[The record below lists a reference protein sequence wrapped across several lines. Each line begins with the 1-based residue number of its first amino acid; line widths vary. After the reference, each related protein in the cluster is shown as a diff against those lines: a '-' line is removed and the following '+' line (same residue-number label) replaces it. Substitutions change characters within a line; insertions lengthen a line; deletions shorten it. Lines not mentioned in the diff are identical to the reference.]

1 MANRILIFALSLF
14 LVACSGSKKIGSKNS
29 GDKKPNAELFQRTF
43 FEAQKQK
50 AIGNTDKAYAL
61 FQDAI
66 QIDPKNDAVYYE
78 LALYEFENKNI
89 AGSKSNIKSALEIDK
104 KNHWYYLLLAN
115 VEIESGD
122 MDAAAKA
129 FKKTAELNPDDMQ
142 TSFELAR
149 VYLYQ
154 EKFNDAI
161 DVYDQIEKRTGIS
174 EELSF
179 QKQQLYMQMGKPEKA
194 LEELEKLVAQYPS
207 QIEYQGML
215 AQFYAESG
223 DDKKTLEA
231 FEKMKRIDPNSGFY
245 HMLLSEYYATKGKD
259 QQSYEEMLI
268 AFQSDEV
275 SIDEKIGVLLR
286 FYSVTDYNPDMLPRA
301 YKLLDI
307 TVDVHPG
314 ESKAY
319 AMYGDYH
326 LRENRIQEARNMYL
340 KAVQLDKT
348 RSTIWTQ
355 LLILESQLANWKA
368 LEEESQEAVN
378 LFPAQPEFFLYL
390 GISQGENGNTDEAV
404 DNLNMGRMLV
414 IENPGLESQF
424 FASLGDIYHKMGEH
438 SKSDNSYEEAL
449 RINPD
454 NVFVLN
460 NYAYYLSMRKENLP
474 RAVVMAKHANEIQPG
489 QPSFQDTYGWVLFQ
503 TGKFEEALNWIQAS
517 MDAGG
522 DQSPEVVEHFGDAL
536 FKNNREE
543 EALYFWQK
551 ALELGADT
559 ENLRKKIEEKTLYE

>member
-1 MANRILIFALSLF
+1 MANRILIFALFLF
-14 LVACSGSKKIGSKNS
+14 LVACSGGKKIGSKDS
-29 GDKKPNAELFQRTF
+29 VAKKPSAELFQRTF

-50 AIGNTDKAYAL
+50 AIGNADKAYAL

-66 QIDPKNDAVYYE
+66 QIDPNNDAVYYE
-78 LALYEFENKNI
+78 LALHEFETKNI
-89 AGSKSNIKSALEIDK
+89 AGAKSNIESAIDIDK

-115 VEIESGD
+115 IEIESGD
-122 MDAAAKA
+122 LDAAAKA

-142 TSFELAR
+142 TFFELAR

-154 EKFNDAI
+154 EKFDDAI
-161 DVYDQIEKRTGIS
+161 DVYDQLEKRTGVS

-194 LEELEKLVAQYPS
+194 LEELEKLVAQYPN

-215 AQFYAESG
+215 AQFYAENG
-223 DDKKTLEA
+223 EDEKA
-231 FEKMKRIDPNSGFY
+231 VAVFENMKRIDPNSGFY

-259 QQSYEEMLI
+259 QESYEEMLL
-268 AFQSDEV
+268 AFKSDEV

-286 FYSVTDYNPDMLPRA
+286 FYSVTDYSAEMLPRA
-301 YKLLDI
+301 YELLDI
-307 TVDVHPG
+307 TVAVHPE
-314 ESKAY
+314 ESKAF

-348 RSTIWTQ
+348 RNTIWTQ
-355 LLILESQLANWKA
+355 LLILESQLGNWKA

-378 LFPAQPEFFLYL
+378 LFPAQPEFYLYL
-390 GISQGENGNTDEAV
+390 GISQGENGNTDGAI
-404 DNLNMGRMLV
+404 DNLRMGRNLV
-414 IENPGLESQF
+414 IENKGLESQF
-424 FASLGDIYHKMGEH
+424 YASLGDVYHKMAEH
-438 SKSDNSYEEAL
+438 KKSDSSYEEAL

-460 NYAYYLSMRKENLP
+460 NYAYYLSMRNENLP
-474 RAVVMAKHANEIQPG
+474 RAAEMAKRANELQPG
-489 QPSFQDTYGWVLFQ
+489 QASFQDTYGWVLFQ

-522 DQSPEVVEHFGDAL
+522 DQSAEVVEHFGDAL
-536 FKNNREE
+536 FKNNRVE
-543 EALYFWQK
+543 EAVYFWQQ
-551 ALELGADT
+551 ALDMGSDT
-559 ENLRKKIEEKTLYE
+559 EKLRKKIEEKTLYE